1 MDRDKLLGMMT
12 KIVDERAGRVYAD
25 GRVSKPVTASDR
37 AKLHQGSDLCREILV
52 KAGVDP
58 KSIVVSR
65 VQGAHPGGTAAAGEV
80 VDRNL
85 ETKIAGLFVCD
96 SSVLPTA
103 PGLPPMLTIGALGK
117 YLAKKLAA

>member
-37 AKLHQGSDLCREILV
+37 AKLQQGSDLCREILV

-65 VQGAHPGGTAAAGEV
+65 VQGAHPGGTAAIGEA